1 MNCASVLARST
12 VGMQIEPLGD
22 KQMQR
27 ERKQYSAPLL
37 STKPGK
43 IKALRGMRD
52 RGATDV
58 PGKRVKRGLL
68 NSASPQDKVRLGL
81 PQHALRFIFPQLWPK
96 ALANDPDKPIKK

>member
-1 MNCASVLARST
+1 
-12 VGMQIEPLGD
+12 
-22 KQMQR
+22 MQR
-27 ERKQYSAPLL
+27 EPKQYSAPLV

-52 RGATDV
+52 RSATDAL
-58 PGKRVKRGLL
+58 GKRVKRGLL
-68 NSASPQDKVRLGL
+68 KSDSPQGKLRLGL